1 VHVQGGRTVVEL
13 VGLAGAGKSTLAREL
28 AGDPDVQLG
37 LPLTRA
43 RSAMAQATAIA
54 PFALPYLRETRGS
67 AWFTRDE
74 VRGLGYLRAWQKAL
88 THPRAAPPYVV
99 LDHGPLFRLA
109 QLDAVGPPVTSTAA
123 FRRWWDATLDQ
134 WVGLLD
140 VVVWLDAPEELL
152 VRRIRSRDQRHV
164 LRDADDDAARLFLG
178 RYRASYERVL
188 DRVHQRSPGA
198 VLSLRTDVETP
209 AALAQ
214 QVTQRISGEAQLDV

>member
-1 VHVQGGRTVVEL
+1 MHVQGGRTVVEL

-28 AGDPDVQLG
+28 AGEPTVQLG
-37 LPLTRA
+37 LPLTRGRA
-43 RSAMAQATAIA
+43 AVAQATAVA
-54 PFALPYLRETRGS
+54 PFAVPYLRDARGS

-88 THPRAAPPYVV
+88 TRPRAGSPCVV

-109 QLDAVGPPVTSTAA
+109 QLDAYGPPVASTAA
-123 FRRWWDATLDQ
+123 FRRWWDVTLDQ
-134 WVGLLD
+134 WVDLLD

-188 DRVHQRSPGA
+188 DRVRQRSPDA

-209 AALAQ
+209 AALALQ
-214 QVTQRISGEAQLDV
+214 ATQRISGEAQLDV

>member
-1 VHVQGGRTVVEL
+1 
-13 VGLAGAGKSTLAREL
+13 LA
-28 AGDPDVQLG
+28 V
-37 LPLTRA
+37 
-43 RSAMAQATAIA
+43 
-54 PFALPYLRETRGS
+54 PYLRDARGS

-74 VRGLGYLRAWQKAL
+74 VRGLGYLRAWQKTL
-88 THPRAAPPYVV
+88 TRPRAGSPSVV

-109 QLDAVGPPVTSTAA
+109 QLDAYGPPVASTTA
-123 FRRWWDATLDQ
+123 FRRWWDVTLDQ
-134 WVGLLD
+134 WVDLLD

-188 DRVHQRSPGA
+188 DRVRQRSPGA

-209 AALAQ
+209 AALAL

>member
-1 VHVQGGRTVVEL
+1 MQVQGGRTVVEL

-28 AGDPDVQLG
+28 AGEPAVQLG
-37 LPLTRA
+37 LPVTRV
-43 RSAMAQATAIA
+43 RSAVAQAAAIA
-54 PFALPYLRETRGS
+54 PFAVPYLRSVRGS

-74 VRGLGYLRAWQKAL
+74 VRGLGYLRAWQKTL
-88 THPRAAPPYVV
+88 THPSAGPPCVV

-109 QLDAVGPPVTSTAA
+109 QLDALGPPVASTAP

-152 VRRIRSRDQRHV
+152 VGRIRSRDQRHV
-164 LRDADDDAARLFLG
+164 LRDADDDAARRFLG

-188 DRVHQRSPGA
+188 DRVRQRSPGA

-209 AALAQ
+209 PVLAL
-214 QVTQRISGEAQLDV
+214 QVTQRISREAQLDV

>member
-1 VHVQGGRTVVEL
+1 MPVQGGRTVVEL

-28 AGDPDVQLG
+28 AAEPAVQLG
-37 LPLTRA
+37 LPLTRV
-43 RSAMAQATAIA
+43 RSAVAQATAMA
-54 PFALPYLRETRGS
+54 PFAVPYLRETRGS

-88 THPRAAPPYVV
+88 TLRRAGSSCVV

-123 FRRWWDATLDQ
+123 FRRWWEVTLDE
-134 WVGLLD
+134 WADLLD

-152 VRRIRSRDQRHV
+152 VNRIRSRDQRHV
-164 LRDADDDAARLFLG
+164 LRNADDDAARRFLG
-178 RYRASYERVL
+178 SYRRSYAHVIDLVR
-188 DRVHQRSPGA
+188 QRSPGA

-209 AALAQ
+209 ASLAR
-214 QVTQRISGEAQLDV
+214 QVTRRISREAQLDV